1 MSNIKYTGTNRSVKI
16 AGVLFNKGVDTE
28 LTAEQAKAVKAD
40 RFGKA
45 FLDDGT
51 LVETKAD
58 ADADADAAPETK
70 PVDKMTVKELEQYI
84 TDNGGQFADDDN
96 KPELLKI
103 AQGIEDTK

>member
-1 MSNIKYTGTNRSVKI
+1 MSKIKYTGTNRSVKI

-28 LTAEQAKAVKAD
+28 LTAEQVKAVKVD

-51 LVETKAD
+51 LVETESDTD
-58 ADADADAAPETK
+58 ATPDTK

-84 TDNGGQFADDDN
+84 TDNGGEFGDDDK
-96 KPELLKI
+96 KPELLVI
-103 AQGIEDTK
+103 AQAIEDSQAE

>member
-28 LTAEQAKAVKAD
+28 LTAEQAKAVKDD
-40 RFGKA
+40 RFGKL